1 MDKDIKRAPI
11 IIFAYKRVG
20 HLQKVLDALEK
31 NQEAQESELFIFVDG
46 WKNEE
51 EKRAVEEVR
60 NFLDQYVLEKK
71 FKNIFMHKEERN
83 KGLANSVISG
93 VTEVLKIYD
102 KVIVIEDDICVSPG
116 FLSYMNEALNY
127 YENESEIWSVTGY
140 TPPLKYLKKYKK
152 DVYATGRFYSWSWGI
167 WKDRWEKIDWTVVDY
182 EDFIKSEKK
191 QKLFAQAGVD
201 LPDMLKS
208 QMKGK
213 IDSWA
218 IRCSYGQFCNQAYTI
233 APRVSLIR
241 NIGHDGTGT
250 HCGANTKYESKVEGN
265 KKRIKLEKLPLSK
278 KIDKET
284 YKFWSGKGTMLQEI
298 RKFYWKKRD
307 AIKKLIHKQKKNV

>member
-11 IIFAYKRVG
+11 VIFAYKRVG
-20 HLQKVLDALEK
+20 HLQKVLEALEK

-51 EKRAVEEVR
+51 EKRAVKEVH
-60 NFLDQYVLEKK
+60 NFLDQYVLEKR
-71 FKNIFMHKEERN
+71 FKNIFMHTEERN

-93 VTEVLKIYD
+93 VTKVLDQYE

-140 TPPLKYLKKYKK
+140 TPPLKCLKKYKK
-152 DVYATGRFYSWSWGI
+152 DVYATCRFCSWSWGI
-167 WKDRWEKIDWTVVDY
+167 WKDRWEKVDWTVSDY
-182 EDFIKSEKK
+182 KGFLESEEK
-191 QKLFAQAGVD
+191 QKMFARAGAD
-201 LPDMLKS
+201 LPGMLKS
-208 QMKGK
+208 QMNGK

-218 IRCSYGQFCNQAYTI
+218 IRCSYGQFCNKAYTI
-233 APRVSLIR
+233 APRVSLIK

-250 HCGANTKYESKVEGN
+250 HCGANTKYESKVAEN
-265 KKRIKLEKLPLSK
+265 EKRIKLEQLPLSK
-278 KIDKET
+278 RIDKET
-284 YKFWSGKGTMLQEI
+284 YNFWSGKGTLLQEI
-298 RKFYWKKRD
+298 KKKLLEKKRCY
-307 AIKKLIHKQKKNV
+307 KETN